1 MVHDRSEL
9 RAGIKAW
16 EEAGLTCAPAIQERR
31 LEDGHVLSYVLT
43 LGDHVYDVRMSCPD
57 GEMNT
62 ENGVVFGCVHGV
74 FDTEQLI
81 GVSPWP
87 ALPAWPGMPG
97 SLP

>member
-9 RAGIKAW
+9 RAANKAW
-16 EEAGLTCAPAIQERR
+16 EEKGFTCAPSIREER

-57 GEMNT
+57 GEMT
-62 ENGVVFGCVHGV
+62 SENGVVFTCVHGKY
-74 FDTEQLI
+74 DTEQLI

-87 ALPAWPGMPG
+87 AFPAWLGMPG